1 MLKRFLKKALKK
13 DKMVIKKTDNEIVR
27 YIKQTN
33 MIEERKRFEELMKQ
47 EEERKAKGLNDREKR
62 ALYFRDMATLEKR
75 VYNKAYINDNNV
87 DFKSLTDKEN
97 YKVLPSQKY
106 RPFYLKPFYAK
117 PTDFSDQISARVWC
131 LRIFGSL
138 ILLKLGYEFGAWDG
152 KALNEK
158 LK

>member
-47 EEERKAKGLNDREKR
+47 EEERKAKGLNDKEKR

-87 DFKSLTDKEN
+87 DFKYLTDKEN
-97 YKVLPSQKY
+97 YRVLPSQKY

-117 PTDFSDQISARVWC
+117 PTDFSD
-131 LRIFGSL
+131 
-138 ILLKLGYEFGAWDG
+138 
-152 KALNEK
+152 
-158 LK
+158 